1 MANILDLLGAGANKA
16 EQGSELK
23 SGVAIVRERTIE
35 LGSRVL
41 WLGNIGTIRIIE
53 GSRSYL
59 FLIIGGLL
67 VLAGL
72 FTLSSDGVMGFVM
85 FLAGA
90 GLIYLNLNQKITGGL
105 SIGTCD
111 GRSTLIVST
120 DKEFLS
126 NMLEFLRRKI
136 DSENP
141 TLQGEFNITNRH
153 VDSEGGGIAIGVAG
167 IAAGIAGRVETAVRS
182 VAAAVEEAQTSAVT
196 QPPPAPP
203 PPARTHPA
211 EAEYRPAPRPV
222 VAPPPPPQ
230 APPQPVYRRQEY
242 EPAYDSPPT
251 ERRSGG
257 AGGWI
262 AAIIALIVV
271 LGGGAGFYYYWTQ
284 VRVAPA
290 LVEDVAPPAPEEPIF
305 TVEEFVTAVPLT
317 AQTEG
322 APVRT
327 APSADK
333 PPFTTLLPG
342 EPFTINGRVVGDF
355 PGAWL
360 AITLPNGS
368 TGYVNQ
374 GDLTEAI
381 VVDEALPELPEVPA
395 IEGQIPVESVVTGV
409 KPEPFDITNPVWV
422 ARPDAAAFASAYP
435 RRALEAGRE
444 GRVVLECYANVDG
457 SLACAVAEETPRGF
471 GFGNAALRVAHDF
484 RLAPTLPDGRPVTG
498 GRVRVP
504 IVFRVG

>member
-1 MANILDLLGAGANKA
+1 MINILELVGAGATKA

-67 VLAGL
+67 VLTGL

-90 GLIYLNLNQKITGGL
+90 GLIYVNLNQKITGGL

-126 NMLEFLRRKI
+126 NMLQFLRRKI

-182 VAAAVEEAQTSAVT
+182 VAAAVEEAQTSAAP
-196 QPPPAPP
+196 QLPPASPPPV
-203 PPARTHPA
+203 RTPPA

-222 VAPPPPPQ
+222 VTPPPA
-230 APPQPVYRRQEY
+230 APPQPVYQRQEY
-242 EPAYDSPPT
+242 EPTYDSPPS

-262 AAIIALIVV
+262 AAIIAFVVV

-284 VRVAPA
+284 MRVAPA
-290 LVEDVAPPAPEEPIF
+290 VVEDVTPPASEELIF
-305 TVEEFVTAVPLT
+305 TVEEFVPTVPLT
-317 AQTEG
+317 ARTEG

-327 APSADK
+327 APSVDK

-342 EPFTINGRVVGDF
+342 EPFTVTGRVVGDF
-355 PGAWL
+355 PGAWV

-374 GDLTEAI
+374 RDLTEAA
-381 VVDEALPELPEVPA
+381 VVTEALPDLPEVPA
-395 IEGQIPVESVVTGV
+395 IDEQIPEELPATEV

-422 ARPDAAAFASAYP
+422 ARPDAAAFTRAYP
-435 RRALEAGRE
+435 RRALDAGRE
-444 GRVVLECYANVDG
+444 GRAVLECYANVDG
-457 SLACAVAEETPRGF
+457 SLACAVVEETPRGF
-471 GFGNAALRVAHDF
+471 GFGNAALRVARDF
-484 RLAPTLPDGRPVTG
+484 RLAPTMADGRSVSG

-504 IVFRVG
+504 IIFRVG